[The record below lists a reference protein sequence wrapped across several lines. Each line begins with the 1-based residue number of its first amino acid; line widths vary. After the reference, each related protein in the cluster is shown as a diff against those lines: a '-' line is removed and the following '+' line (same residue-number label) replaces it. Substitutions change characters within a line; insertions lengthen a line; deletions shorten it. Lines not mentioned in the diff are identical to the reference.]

1 MSRRRP
7 RGLKPEE
14 QELWDRVRARTHPLH
29 PVQEKRKP
37 HQPAPPPP
45 ASPARP
51 VAPAAKAYE
60 PPRFRIGE
68 KAGPGHGAQWAGAEQ
83 PRPAPLKMDRKRFTD
98 LRRGKLAPEA
108 RIDLHGM
115 TLAQA
120 HPALIRFIL
129 GAHAGGKRLVLVITG
144 KGRGEAGPGPIPERR
159 GILRQQVPH
168 WLQGPPLSS
177 VVLQTAPAHRS
188 HGGEG
193 ALYVYLRRHRR

>member
-7 RGLKPEE
+7 RGLRPDE

-29 PVQEKRKP
+29 PVRENRKP
-37 HQPAPPPP
+37 HQSAPPPP
-45 ASPARP
+45 ARQGPGTER
-51 VAPAAKAYE
+51 YE

-68 KAGPGHGAQWAGAEQ
+68 KAGTAQA
-83 PRPAPLKMDRKRFTD
+83 APLAGLEHPRAAPLNMDRRRFAD

-120 HPALIRFIL
+120 HPALIRFLL
-129 GAHAGGKRLVLVITG
+129 GAHAEGKRLVLVITG
-144 KGRGEAGPGPIPERR
+144 KGRDDAGPGPIPERR
-159 GILRQQVPH
+159 GILRRQVPH

-177 VVLQTAPAHRS
+177 VVLQVTQAHRS
-188 HGGEG
+188 HGGKG